1 MQDDG
6 VSVWIA
12 CLRDLKRLLSS
23 SSSSSSSSI
32 RGPDNS
38 TSNQVLVER
47 ILTNTDLVGPDAL
60 PVSVAAHARL
70 VNDLKVG
77 HRHSGKDVLSL
88 LLSSTG
94 LLACMFA
101 VIVKVSSATD

>member
-23 SSSSSSSSI
+23 SSSSTSTRS
-32 RGPDNS
+32 PDNS
-38 TSNQVLVER
+38 TSNEVLVDR

-77 HRHSGKDVLSL
+77 RRHSGKYVLLCLLPSL
-88 LLSSTG
+88 LDGKLG
-94 LLACMFA
+94 
-101 VIVKVSSATD
+101 